1 MNRYDEQLCKLQAQ
15 CARKKKLET
24 CIAELCTQRNTYSA
38 RAQELK
44 ESFLKEQA
52 DVDRLEGRSLSAFF
66 YNVIGKM
73 DDKLTQ
79 ERQEAYAAQVK
90 YDAVARELAGIEEDL
105 ERYQAELHSLQNCEA
120 RYIAVL
126 REKTQ
131 AVKANGGDIAQQIL
145 RLEERTAYLES
156 QSRELEEAFAA
167 GQGALATTDQIM
179 DSLDSKNRA
188 IQTELPSLNSP
199 KSLAFKPFI

>member
-24 CIAELCTQRNTYSA
+24 CIAELYTQRNTYSA

-73 DDKLTQ
+73 DEKLTQ

-105 ERYQAELHSLQNCEA
+105 ERYQAELYSD
-120 RYIAVL
+120 R
-126 REKTQ
+126 
-131 AVKANGGDIAQQIL
+131 
-145 RLEERTAYLES
+145 
-156 QSRELEEAFAA
+156 
-167 GQGALATTDQIM
+167 
-179 DSLDSKNRA
+179 
-188 IQTELPSLNSP
+188 
-199 KSLAFKPFI
+199 KSVV